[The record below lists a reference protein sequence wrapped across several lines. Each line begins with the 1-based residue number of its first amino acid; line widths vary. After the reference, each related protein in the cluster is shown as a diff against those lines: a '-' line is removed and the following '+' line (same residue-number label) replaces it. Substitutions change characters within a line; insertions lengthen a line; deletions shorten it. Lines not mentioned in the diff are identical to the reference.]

1 MRNLLKTSFQKNLE
15 IQKALAKQ
23 GICFL
28 FAKQEQWDN
37 ETRHRRGEYL
47 IPAAPRSGD
56 EKVCKA
62 GFFCLRNKLT
72 GRRSLSSIF
81 FYRKMR

>member
-47 IPAAPRSGD
+47 IPAAPQDSF
-56 EKVCKA
+56 E
-62 GFFCLRNKLT
+62 F
-72 GRRSLSSIF
+72 
-81 FYRKMR
+81 